1 MLKVLG
7 VSDFTLGLAT
17 LFGAVVYLASV
28 YLLCRQLFGEGLVFV
43 LTVAM
48 LALNPLAID
57 FMAAARG
64 YSLSLAGLT
73 VAMYL
78 FARLTARGELDV
90 RDKEWRWGFSIASPS
105 FALSITANLPNI
117 VPPPSLAS

>member
-43 LTVAM
+43 LTAAM

-57 FMAAARG
+57 FMPAARG

-78 FARLTARGELDV
+78 FARLTARGALDCANTE
-90 RDKEWRWGFSIASPS
+90 RPS
-105 FALSITANLPNI
+105 TCPL
-117 VPPPSLAS
+117 PPPPLTLSSPPTSPHL

>member
-64 YSLSLAGLT
+64 YSLGLAGLT

-78 FARLTARGELDV
+78 FARLTARGGV
-90 RDKEWRWGFSIASPS
+90 VGRCKEGPWGCSVAS
-105 FALSITANLPNI
+105 AHLGLS
-117 VPPPSLAS
+117 